1 MDRQV
6 EPISDYDRGWTLG
19 YRIGRGQMEK
29 YKGQL
34 ETLDKQMR
42 YYKDLSTMNRLS
54 LIADILLALAF
65 FAFCLQLAFR

>member
-1 MDRQV
+1 MAEEGIEKEASESVDGQV

-19 YRIGRGQMEK
+19 YRIGRGDVENY

-42 YYKDLSTMNRLS
+42 YYKDLSER
-54 LIADILLALAF
+54 
-65 FAFCLQLAFR
+65 